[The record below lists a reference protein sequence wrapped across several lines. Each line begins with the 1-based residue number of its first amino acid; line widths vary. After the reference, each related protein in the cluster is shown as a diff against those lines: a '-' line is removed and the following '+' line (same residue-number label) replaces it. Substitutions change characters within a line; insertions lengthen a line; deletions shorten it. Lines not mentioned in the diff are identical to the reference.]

1 MSTTSV
7 GYVDTTLRDLAAHPW
22 AASISTEELV
32 EVARGLAGT
41 GAVVLEALD
50 SFSTRG
56 AIDGRGES
64 PWDRLRVMVEAA
76 KGVPIGIVVSSR
88 TLFGAQPVG
97 GDLMRRLIAVAV
109 ESGAKRVRIVDPL
122 NDIEGLREIAD
133 AVVASGAELVPTLV
147 MGPTP
152 GTLDDRWI
160 DEARAMAA
168 LPGASSICI
177 VDRAGHVRPADMYA
191 LVPRVREAT
200 GLAVELSVTCPGAL
214 APVSSVGGVEAGA
227 ARVQA
232 AVGAVALAA
241 ARPSVETLR
250 AALAGGEHA
259 LACDRDKIQALSEMV
274 WPLVPPDRLRQA
286 QSAES
291 GAAVGL
297 PLDMAAGLTSRLT
310 RLGRMDQ
317 LVEASEEVIQ
327 VAKDCG
333 NVTLTHPI
341 GPAVVSQAVNHIAGD
356 EERWAHIDET
366 LARTIRGDYGRLRG
380 EVAPEAAAAAE
391 RAGTGAPTQALDMA
405 AARDAGPEGLS
416 EEDVLLWTMFPDGT
430 ERLIA
435 RRKSLVGEAA
445 DPMASLD
452 RGLIE
457 TLVDVVERS
466 GQTEITVEVGGT
478 RVTVRKTGAAP
489 LMAAPAAAA
498 PGTPVAVPAGGGPSA
513 PAGGIRVESPIVGT
527 FYSAPSPEA
536 PAFVKVGD
544 TVSVGQ
550 TLCIIEAMKIFNE
563 IVAEHAGT
571 ISHIAVQN
579 AEPVEYGTLLFTI
592 EP

>member
-1 MSTTSV
+1 
-7 GYVDTTLRDLAAHPW
+7 
-22 AASISTEELV
+22 
-32 EVARGLAGT
+32 
-41 GAVVLEALD
+41 
-50 SFSTRG
+50 
-56 AIDGRGES
+56 
-64 PWDRLRVMVEAA
+64 
-76 KGVPIGIVVSSR
+76 
-88 TLFGAQPVG
+88 
-97 GDLMRRLIAVAV
+97 
-109 ESGAKRVRIVDPL
+109 
-122 NDIEGLREIAD
+122 
-133 AVVASGAELVPTLV
+133 
-147 MGPTP
+147 
-152 GTLDDRWI
+152 
-160 DEARAMAA
+160 
-168 LPGASSICI
+168 
-177 VDRAGHVRPADMYA
+177 MYA
-191 LVPRVREAT
+191 LVPKVRDAT

-214 APVSSVGGVEAGA
+214 APVASVGGVEAGA

-250 AALAGGEHA
+250 AALAGGERV
-259 LACDRDKIQALSEMV
+259 LTCDRDRINALSELV
-274 WPLVPPDRLRQA
+274 WPLIPPDRLRQA
-286 QSAES
+286 QAAES

-310 RLGRMDQ
+310 RLGRLDQ
-317 LVEASEEVIQ
+317 LVEAADEVIQ

-356 EERWAHIDET
+356 EDRWAHIDET
-366 LARTIRGDYGRLRG
+366 LARAIRGDYGALRG
-380 EVAPEAAAAAE
+380 EVAPEAKAAAD
-391 RAGTGAPTQALDMA
+391 RAGTGEPTRALDMESARA
-405 AARDAGPEGLS
+405 AAPEGLS

-478 RVTVRKTGAAP
+478 RVTVRRTGAAP
-489 LMAAPAAAA
+489 LAAAPAAPA
-498 PGTPVAVPAGGGPSA
+498 PGTQVAVPSSGGGTPAPS
-513 PAGGIRVESPIVGT
+513 GGIRVESPIVGT
-527 FYSAPSPEA
+527 FYAAPSPEA
-536 PAFVKVGD
+536 PEFVKVGD

-571 ISHIAVQN
+571 ITHIAVQN
-579 AEPVEYGTLLFTI
+579 AEPVEYGTLLFTV